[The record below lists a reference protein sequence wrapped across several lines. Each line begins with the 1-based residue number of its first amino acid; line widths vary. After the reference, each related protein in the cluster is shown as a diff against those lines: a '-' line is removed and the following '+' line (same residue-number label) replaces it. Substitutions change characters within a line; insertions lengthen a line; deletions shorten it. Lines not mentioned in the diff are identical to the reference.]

1 MFLLKFYMFIFF
13 NHIFNYNRTANRGS
27 TSAFINKSL
36 MHLNMVF
43 QNINNNSSYYLA
55 GTEGRSLPLLNLI
68 TWKMAK
74 DKFGF
79 IFTIDPLDK
88 DTSL

>member
-1 MFLLKFYMFIFF
+1 
-13 NHIFNYNRTANRGS
+13 
-27 TSAFINKSL
+27 

-43 QNINNNSSYYLA
+43 QNINHNSSYYLA

-88 DTSL
+88 DASNHTLQFLKDFKCIKANP